1 MKQSFFSTVHELRA
15 YLLLWGTQT
24 LSSLGSGM
32 TGYALVI
39 WAYGQ
44 EGSALSTALLMVA
57 SYAPYVLCSI
67 LQVR

>member
-1 MKQSFFSTVHELRA
+1 MKQSFFSTVRELRA
-15 YLLLWGTQT
+15 WLLLWGTQT

-32 TGYALVI
+32 TSYALVI

-67 LQVR
+67 LPVR